1 MKEAIAQ
8 LPEIIRERLRQAG
21 RLADE
26 TGLDLYLVGG
36 TVRDMLLGRS
46 RTDIDLAVDGDGV
59 GFARRLALRTEGRC
73 APHPRFLTATV
84 DLPEGNSLD
93 VATARGE
100 TYERPGALPRV
111 APASMDVDLARRDF
125 TINAMAVSLNGR
137 SFGNLVDPF
146 GGRNDLRRRLVRILH
161 DQSFSDDPTRLFRA
175 VRFEQRLRFR
185 LERGTERGFREAVSG
200 GVIGTLSGP
209 RLLEQ
214 LRLICVEP
222 DPWPVFNRLERLD
235 TLKAIH
241 PALSSDDG
249 LKTLVR
255 EISQSG
261 DLASS
266 ASYDGWWILYLVAL
280 FRPRR
285 EETFHGIVDRLK
297 PNRRL
302 RKAIEGMSRWS
313 RVERAVESGRIEK
326 PADFYRAVRTIS
338 EDTML
343 FLTLTHPDEAVRSRC
358 ETYYR
363 HHRHTR
369 LSIDGRTLKELEV
382 PEGPAY
388 GQILDEVLSMKI
400 NGEIGTAEEE
410 RRAARDLWSRRNRP
424 ET

>member
-8 LPEIIRERLRQAG
+8 LPEGIRERLRQAG

-26 TGLDLYLVGG
+26 SGLDLYLVGG
-36 TVRDMLLGRS
+36 TVRDLLLGRT
-46 RTDIDLAVDGDGV
+46 RTDIDLAVDGDGM
-59 GFARRLALRTEGRC
+59 GFAGRLARRTEGRYT
-73 APHPRFLTATV
+73 PHPRFLTATV

-93 VATARGE
+93 VATARSE

-111 APASMDVDLARRDF
+111 APAPLDVDLARRDF
-125 TINAMAVSLNGR
+125 TVNAMAVSLNGR
-137 SFGNLVDPF
+137 RFGELVDPF
-146 GGRNDLRRRLVRILH
+146 NGRDDLRKRLVRILH
-161 DQSFSDDPTRLFRA
+161 DQSFIDDPTRLFRA

-185 LERGTERGFREAVSG
+185 LERGTMERFREAVSG
-200 GVIGTLSGP
+200 GGIGNLSGP

-222 DPWPVFNRLERLD
+222 DPWLVFSRLERLD
-235 TLKAIH
+235 ALKAVH
-241 PALSSDDG
+241 PALASDDG

-255 EISQSG
+255 EIGHSA

-266 ASYDGWWILYLVAL
+266 TYDGWWILYLVAL

-285 EETFHGIVDRLK
+285 EETLHGIVDRLK

-302 RKAIEGMSRWS
+302 RKAIEDMSRWA
-313 RVERAVESGRIEK
+313 RVEQAIESGRIDT
-326 PADFYRAVRTIS
+326 PADFYRAVRAIS

-343 FLTLTHPDEAVRSRC
+343 FVTLTHQDETVRRRC
-358 ETYYR
+358 ESYYS
-363 HHRHTR
+363 HHRHMR
-369 LSIDGRTLKELEV
+369 LSIDGITLKDLGV

-410 RRAARDLWSRRNRP
+410 RRAARDLWSRRNSP
-424 ET
+424 KT

>member
-1 MKEAIAQ
+1 MKEAIAR
-8 LPEIIRERLRQAG
+8 LPEGIRERLRQAG

-26 TGLDLYLVGG
+26 RGLDLFLVGG
-36 TVRDMLLGRS
+36 TVRDMLLGRA
-46 RTDIDLAVDGDGV
+46 RADVDLAVEGDGM
-59 GFARRLALRTEGRC
+59 GFARRLARRTEGRYT
-73 APHPRFLTATV
+73 PHPRFLTATV

-111 APASMDVDLARRDF
+111 APASMEVDLARRDF
-125 TINAMAVSLNGR
+125 TINAMAVPLNGR

-146 GGRNDLRRRLVRILH
+146 NGRDDLEKRLVRVLH
-161 DQSFSDDPTRLFRA
+161 DRSFIDDPTRLFRA
-175 VRFEQRLRFR
+175 VRFEQRLGFR
-185 LERGTERGFREAVSG
+185 LERGTERRIREAVSG
-200 GVIGTLSGP
+200 GMIGNLSGP

-214 LRLICVEP
+214 LRLICTEP
-222 DPWPVFNRLERLD
+222 DPWRVFNRLERLEA
-235 TLKAIH
+235 LKAIH
-241 PALSSDDG
+241 PALASDDG

-255 EISQSG
+255 EITRSG

-266 ASYDGWWILYLVAL
+266 TYDGWWILYLVAL

-285 EETFHGIVDRLK
+285 EETLHGIVDRLK

-302 RKAIEGMSRWS
+302 RKAIEDMSRWS
-313 RVERAVESGRIEK
+313 RVEQDIASGGVET

-343 FLTLTHPDEAVRSRC
+343 FLTLTHPDDDVRRRC
-358 ETYYR
+358 ESYYR
-363 HHRHTR
+363 HHRHMA
-369 LSIDGRTLKELEV
+369 LSIDGGTLKELEI
-382 PEGPAY
+382 PAGPAY

-410 RRAARDLWSRRNRP
+410 RRAARDLWSRLHRP
-424 ET
+424 GT

>member
-8 LPEIIRERLRQAG
+8 LPEGIRERLRQAG

-26 TGLDLYLVGG
+26 SELDLYLVGG
-36 TVRDMLLGRS
+36 TVRDMLLGCARA
-46 RTDIDLAVDGDGV
+46 DIDLAVDGDGM
-59 GFARRLALRTEGRC
+59 GFASRLARRTEGRYT
-73 APHPRFLTATV
+73 PHARFLTATV

-125 TINAMAVSLNGR
+125 TINAMAVSLNAR
-137 SFGNLVDPF
+137 NFGNLVDPF
-146 GGRNDLRRRLVRILH
+146 NGRGDLRSRMVRILH
-161 DQSFSDDPTRLFRA
+161 DQSFIDDPTRLLRA
-175 VRFEQRLRFR
+175 IRFEQRLRFR
-185 LERGTERGFREAVSG
+185 LERETERRFREAVSG
-200 GVIGTLSGP
+200 GVIGNLSGP

-241 PALSSDDG
+241 PALASDDG
-249 LKTLVR
+249 LKTLVQ
-255 EISQSG
+255 EISRPG

-266 ASYDGWWILYLVAL
+266 AYDGWWILYLVAL

-285 EETFHGIVDRLK
+285 EETLHGIVDRLK

-302 RKAIEGMSRWS
+302 RKAIEDMSRWS
-313 RVERAVESGRIEK
+313 GVEQSVQSGRIDT

-343 FLTLTHPDEAVRSRC
+343 FLTLTHPDDAVRRRC

-369 LSIDGRTLKELEV
+369 LSIDGETLKELKI

-400 NGEIGTAEEE
+400 NGEIETAEEE

-424 ET
+424 ES

>member
-8 LPEIIRERLRQAG
+8 LPEGVRERLSQAG

-26 TGLDLYLVGG
+26 SGLDLYLVGG
-36 TVRDMLLGRS
+36 TVRDLLLGRA
-46 RTDIDLAVDGDGV
+46 RMDIDLAVDGDGM
-59 GFARRLALRTEGRC
+59 GFARRLAHRTEGRYT
-73 APHPRFLTATV
+73 PHPRFLTATV

-111 APASMDVDLARRDF
+111 APAPMDVDLARRDF

-137 SFGNLVDPF
+137 SFGSLVDPF
-146 GGRNDLRRRLVRILH
+146 NGRGDLQRRLVRILH
-161 DQSFSDDPTRLFRA
+161 DRSYIDDPTRLFRA

-185 LERGTERGFREAVSG
+185 LERGTERRFREAVSG
-200 GVIGTLSGP
+200 GMIGNLSGP

-214 LRLICVEP
+214 LRLICLEP

-235 TLKAIH
+235 ALKAIH
-241 PALSSDDG
+241 PGLASDDG
-249 LKTLVR
+249 LKTLVQ

-266 ASYDGWWILYLVAL
+266 AYDGWWILYLVAL

-285 EETFHGIVDRLK
+285 EETLHGIVDRLK

-302 RKAIEGMSRWS
+302 REAIEDMSRWS
-313 RVERAVESGRIEK
+313 HVEQAVESGRIDT

-343 FLTLTHPDEAVRSRC
+343 FLALTHPDEAVRSRC
-358 ETYYR
+358 ESFYH

-369 LSIDGRTLKELEV
+369 LSIDGGTLKTLGI

-410 RRAARDLWSRRNRP
+410 GRAARDLWSRLHRP
-424 ET
+424 GT